1 VGRILAI
8 DFGMKRVGLAITDPL
23 QIIATPLDTVANAQ
37 ALSFLKNYAQA
48 EIVTDIVVGKPQKLD
63 GSEAEI
69 LPEIEKF
76 VEKLRLIFTEAVV
89 HFQDERFTSKDAKR
103 LILQSGYNKTQRRD
117 KALTDRV
124 SAVII
129 LQEFMRAQ
137 GKWV

>member
-37 ALSFLKNYAQA
+37 ALSFLKNYAQT
-48 EIVTDIVVGKPQKLD
+48 ETVVEIVVGKPQKLD

-76 VEKLRLIFTEAVV
+76 IEKLRLIFTEAAV

-137 GKWV
+137 GKWL